1 MRLKKNLVI
10 TRSPVRISFVGG
22 GSDLPLFYKKFGGL
36 TFNATINKYVYL
48 FVNKFYDPNKCL
60 LKYSNVELVKQLDQ
74 IKHPLIRESLR
85 FSKTWGLDIN
95 SIADIGSGTGLGSSS
110 AFTLSLLKSL
120 YFLNGK
126 SITKNNLA
134 YTACKIEIE
143 KAKSFIGKQD
153 QYSSSFG
160 GINKFTFNKN
170 GSVTRKNFNSD
181 KIKKFL
187 SENILIADTGISK
200 SNYKLMKNINSN
212 LNNQKTLDHT
222 NQIKELV
229 EYFIDGAENGDI
241 IKCSSI
247 INKSWE
253 LKKKLSPNVS
263 NNNLD
268 KFYSEILSSGAL
280 GAKLLGAGGRGF
292 FLIFAEKKNQ
302 KKLKKN
308 FSKIKFLD
316 FKFDFEGTK
325 IIHSN

>member
-1 MRLKKNLVI
+1 M
-10 TRSPVRISFVGG
+10 
-22 GSDLPLFYKKFGGL
+22 DL
-36 TFNATINKYVYL
+36 
-48 FVNKFYDPNKCL
+48 L
-60 LKYSNVELVKQLDQ
+60 L
-74 IKHPLIRESLR
+74 
-85 FSKTWGLDIN
+85 
-95 SIADIGSGTGLGSSS
+95 
-110 AFTLSLLKSL
+110 
-120 YFLNGK
+120 
-126 SITKNNLA
+126 
-134 YTACKIEIE
+134 E
-143 KAKSFIGKQD
+143 K
-153 QYSSSFG
+153 
-160 GINKFTFNKN
+160 
-170 GSVTRKNFNSD
+170 FNSD

-247 INKSWE
+247 INKK
-253 LKKKLSPNVS
+253 LGTKKKLSPNVS

>member
-1 MRLKKNLVI
+1 
-10 TRSPVRISFVGG
+10 
-22 GSDLPLFYKKFGGL
+22 
-36 TFNATINKYVYL
+36 
-48 FVNKFYDPNKCL
+48 
-60 LKYSNVELVKQLDQ
+60 
-74 IKHPLIRESLR
+74 
-85 FSKTWGLDIN
+85 
-95 SIADIGSGTGLGSSS
+95 
-110 AFTLSLLKSL
+110 
-120 YFLNGK
+120 
-126 SITKNNLA
+126 
-134 YTACKIEIE
+134 
-143 KAKSFIGKQD
+143 
-153 QYSSSFG
+153 
-160 GINKFTFNKN
+160 
-170 GSVTRKNFNSD
+170 
-181 KIKKFL
+181 
-187 SENILIADTGISK
+187 
-200 SNYKLMKNINSN
+200 MKNINSN

-253 LKKKLSPNVS
+253 LKKLSPNVS

-280 GAKLLGAGGRGF
+280 GAKLLGAGGGF

-308 FSKIKFLD
+308 FSKIKFLC